1 MERKIFHK
9 FTQLTSHE
17 AFRESRLIQSGD
29 ESNEALKLSM
39 LEDKRDVEPSHPDGN
54 SRVYPHASCK
64 YLPALLVGT
73 MFSRVS
79 RLPKTTSPKHLHE

>member
-9 FTQLTSHE
+9 FTKLASHE

-39 LEDKRDVEPSHPDGN
+39 LEEKRVVEPSHLDGN
-54 SRVYPHASCK
+54 SRVYPHGSCK
-64 YLPALLVGT
+64 YLPPLLVCA
-73 MFSRVS
+73 MFFPSLS
-79 RLPKTTSPKHLHE
+79 TTKNDISKALV